1 MNDYQAKID
10 LLSEMIAF
18 AIIDNEL
25 HDKEY
30 DFIALV
36 ASELEIDKTTLHSLF
51 SQNRKTSVIKDEFN
65 RICQFYRLALL
76 MHSDGNIHQN
86 EHVRINELGIL
97 MGLSPQA
104 IKRVLDLM
112 QQSPNQ
118 MLSAEVLVNAFRE
131 QLN

>member
-18 AIIDNEL
+18 AVIDNEL

-36 ASELEIDKTTLHSLF
+36 ASELEIDKSTLHSLF
-51 SQNRKTSVIKDEFN
+51 SQNRKTSVIKDEFS

-76 MHSDGNIHQN
+76 MHSDGSIHQN

-104 IKRVLDLM
+104 IKRVLNLM